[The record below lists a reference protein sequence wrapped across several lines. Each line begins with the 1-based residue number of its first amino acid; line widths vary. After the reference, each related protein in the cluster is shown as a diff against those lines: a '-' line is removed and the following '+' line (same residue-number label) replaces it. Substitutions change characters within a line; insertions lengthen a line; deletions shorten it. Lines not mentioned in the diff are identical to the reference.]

1 MTFLFYSVSR
11 QFTTKYHST
20 QPFMLDRTV
29 APPVQPLARV
39 TLPAVDVLTLP
50 SGARLHV
57 LANDA
62 QPVVRLQA
70 VFRAGKLAENR
81 PGLASLTARMLLE
94 GTTTRTARQIADE
107 VAFYGASL
115 DCDAGFD
122 RSTLTLYCLTR
133 HLPTL
138 LPLVLDVLTNP
149 AFPAAELEQLKTRTV
164 QNVRVERQKTSY
176 LASERFNELLFGA
189 ETPYGRPFDSEA
201 YQALTA
207 AEAQAFHQAA
217 YAFSNA
223 ELFLCGDVA
232 AERDLVVAALSAA
245 PAAAPVAIDGVNQQT
260 HPFAAAG
267 PNRVAVPGSLQ
278 ASLRMGRMWPA
289 PSHPDT
295 HRLKLLVNIFGGY
308 FGSRL
313 MRNIREDKGLT
324 YGIYAS
330 VAPREFGTSLVIG
343 TDVKGESADFA
354 VHEIELEMRRLQ
366 EELIPADE
374 LKTVK
379 NYLLGKFANEL
390 STVFEQCD
398 KYKNLIFLGLPAD
411 YYSEFVH
418 QTESVDAETLR
429 ELAQQYLAPTALQTV
444 IAGPVEG

>member
-1 MTFLFYSVSR
+1 MPTSSIPASV
-11 QFTTKYHST
+11 
-20 QPFMLDRTV
+20 LDRTV

-39 TLPAVDVLTLP
+39 VLPDAEVRTLP

-115 DCDAGFD
+115 ECDSGFD

-138 LPLVLDVLTNP
+138 LPLVIDVLSNP
-149 AFPAAELEQLKTRTV
+149 AFPAAELEQLKTRTI
-164 QNVRVERQKTSY
+164 QNVRVERKKTSY

-189 ETPYGRPFDSEA
+189 HTAYGRPFDADA

-207 AEAQAFHQAA
+207 AEAQAFHQAM
-217 YAFSNA
+217 YSFGNA
-223 ELFLCGDVA
+223 EIFLCGDVA
-232 AERDLVVAALSAA
+232 AEQELVAAAFGPAHASEIP
-245 PAAAPVAIDGVNQQT
+245 PAAAPAIDE
-260 HPFAAAG
+260 PIISSL
-267 PNRVAVPGSLQ
+267 PDRVAVAGSLQ
-278 ASLRMGRMWPA
+278 ASIRMGRHWPA
-289 PSHPDT
+289 PTHPDT
-295 HRLKLLVNIFGGY
+295 HRLKLLVNVFGGY

-354 VHEIELEMRRLQ
+354 VSEIVLELRRLQ
-366 EELIPADE
+366 DELIPEEE
-374 LKTVK
+374 LETVK
-379 NYLLGKFANEL
+379 NYILGKFANEL

-398 KYKNLIFLGLPAD
+398 KYKNIVFLNLPAD
-411 YYSEFVH
+411 YYTQFVQQVETADA
-418 QTESVDAETLR
+418 QTLQA
-429 ELAQQYLAPTALQTV
+429 LARVYFAPEAMQVV
-444 IAGPVEG
+444 IAGPVGV